1 MRELGLQ
8 PCQPTSYRH
17 SPTAQDGQAGD
28 TPDLVRRDFTAGR
41 PGEKMVGDITY
52 IPARNGD
59 GVVWRK
65 IRKNQLPARVVIYF
79 GMVLAL
85 FYGTGMRSSRESSP
99 PD

>member
-17 SPTAQDGQAGD
+17 SLTAQDGQAGD
-28 TPDLVRRDFTAGR
+28 TPDHVRRDFTAGR

-52 IPARNGD
+52 IPTRNGD
-59 GVVWRK
+59 SVAWRE
-65 IRKNQLPARVVIYF
+65 IRKNQLPARVVVYF
-79 GMVLAL
+79 VMAPAL
-85 FYGTGMRSSRESSP
+85 FYRTGMRSSRESSP